1 MKRKLLL
8 VTVLVALFVCVF
20 ALSVGAV
27 TGSTSNE
34 YGEVTYVDGINEVKD
49 YDTTSR
55 AVVKNTDGTYT
66 TYPAYYVYNGST
78 GTNMKVD
85 FTKLNNATGEG
96 YTKASLIRIEVF
108 EKSRLNW
115 TFQDCSS
122 LIDVYLPDS
131 VYFHYASF
139 IGCTSL
145 KTVKIPSAATQIPT
159 DCFSGCTSLESIEI
173 PTTVKTLGAR
183 AFQNCNL
190 LSVIKIPEGYTN
202 IIPQDF
208 RKITNGKAT
217 NSLVYIIPKSC
228 TGINSQYSLTNC
240 TVEKIIFT
248 GDENS
253 TFVADVK
260 NDAPGW
266 VSKIEYANHCEY
278 YYDNKHD
285 AEFGYVFTSFTDKCY
300 TEGVCTRCG
309 EAQKDEEFEPMF
321 VFLGYSSDGKRICT
335 SYIFNAE
342 SIDRYNEAND
352 NDSLDD
358 KLPLNFGFVASAN
371 NNTPINQDKTFAENS
386 IHLDLTNS
394 KYVSIDFVLKG
405 DWSNEA
411 FASAEISMNLYTFSQ
426 DEDGNTVIS
435 YIYGEYAKDAETGEY
450 IKDSQTGEYI
460 LLSKVYSS
468 ADKITY
474 NQFN

>member
-1 MKRKLLL
+1 MKRKLFL
-8 VTVLVALFVCVF
+8 VSTLIALFVCVF

-49 YDTTSR
+49 YDATSR

-85 FTKLNNATGEG
+85 LTKLNNATGEG

-108 EKSRLNW
+108 ENSRLNW

-139 IGCTSL
+139 VGCSSL
-145 KTVKIPSAATQIPT
+145 KTIQVPSAATQIPT
-159 DCFSGCTSLESIEI
+159 DCFSGCFNLESIEI
-173 PTTVKTLGAR
+173 PTTVKSLGAR
-183 AFQNCNL
+183 AFQNCYK
-190 LSVIKIPEGYTN
+190 LSLIKIPDGYTG

-208 RKITNGKAT
+208 RKITNWSTPVT
-217 NSLVYIIPKSC
+217 NVTYIIPKSC

-240 TVEKIIFT
+240 SVEKVIFT
-248 GDENS
+248 GNENS
-253 TFVADVK
+253 AFVADVK
-260 NDAPGW
+260 TDASSW
-266 VSKIEYANHCEY
+266 VSKIEYANHCKY
-278 YYDNKHD
+278 YYDDKHD

-300 TEGVCTRCG
+300 TEGVCTRCN
-309 EAQKDEEFEPMF
+309 ETQKDEEFDPMF
-321 VFLGYSSDGKRICT
+321 LFLGYSSDGKKICT
-335 SYIFNAE
+335 GYIFNDD
-342 SIDRYNEAND
+342 SISKYNNAFD
-352 NDSLDD
+352 DDKTDD

-371 NNTPINQDKTFAENS
+371 NSTPVNSDKTFAENS

-394 KYVSIDFVLKG
+394 EYVSIDFILKG

-411 FASAEISMNLYTFSQ
+411 YASAELSMNLYIFSE
-426 DEDGNTVIS
+426 DEEGNTVIS
-435 YIYGEYAKDAETGEY
+435 YVYGEYATNDESGET
-450 IKDSQTGEYI
+450 I

-468 ADKITY
+468 ADKVTY
-474 NQFN
+474 SQFI